1 MDPEDSNRFMAVT
14 KQEEALLAALRQ
26 KRAMMRER
34 NAEEQELGY
43 RSPPRT
49 AEDIK
54 SSFYSDGSSPPQNT
68 RDSSA
73 HSKQTVLMF
82 LESSVADARLYTAE
96 PSPDLSDFLGFDS
109 DDDTT
114 PRTSW
119 ITSREGGAPRPDSTI
134 SPSSNSKANRLRS
147 GTQTS
152 MARLSAVGVSGGFGA
167 SERAN
172 EQPERPQQI
181 RKQRSSVRF
190 KADLVG
196 AGEDE
201 EDGMIWGLSHQ

>member
-1 MDPEDSNRFMAVT
+1 MAVT

-34 NAEEQELGY
+34 NTEEQEIGY

-54 SSFYSDGSSPPQNT
+54 SSFYSDDSPPPQNK

-82 LESSVADARLYTAE
+82 LESSIADARLYTAE
-96 PSPDLSDFLGFDS
+96 PSPDLSDFLGFES
-109 DDDTT
+109 EDDTT
-114 PRTSW
+114 PRTSRV
-119 ITSREGGAPRPDSTI
+119 TSLERGAPRPDSTI
-134 SPSSNSKANRLRS
+134 SPSPTSKANRLRS
-147 GTQTS
+147 GTQNS

-167 SERAN
+167 SGREKEQTERA
-172 EQPERPQQI
+172 QQI
-181 RKQRSSVRF
+181 PKKRSSVRF

-201 EDGMIWGLSHQ
+201 EDGMIWGLPHR